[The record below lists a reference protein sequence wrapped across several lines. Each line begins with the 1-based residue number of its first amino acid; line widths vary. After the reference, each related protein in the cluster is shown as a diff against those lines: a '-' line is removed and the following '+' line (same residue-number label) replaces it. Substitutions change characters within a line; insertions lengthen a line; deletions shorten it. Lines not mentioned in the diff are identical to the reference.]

1 MFISKDSIIINSIS
15 IGQYL
20 TEVKYGYHKQWAS
33 DTGRNTLSGNMSG
46 TLLGIYPKLTL
57 KFRKLT
63 QAEIEI
69 ITPILDSAS
78 QSLTYYDPTKKA
90 NITIATYTGDYEI
103 VNKQIISGNAKNDG
117 FECSFIAKNK
127 RV

>member
-1 MFISKDSIIINSIS
+1 MFINKNSITINNVS
-15 IGQYL
+15 MGQYL
-20 TEVKYGYHKQWAS
+20 VEAKYNYNKLWAS
-33 DTGRNTLSGNMSG
+33 DSGRNLAGKMTG
-46 TLLGIYPKLTL
+46 TLIGIFPKIILQ
-57 KFRKLT
+57 FRKLT